1 MNMSIRRFLAEE
13 DGVTALEYG
22 ILAAV
27 VAVIIV
33 AFFHGRLSS
42 IFGKLFDSMDTS
54 ISNATAAPASS
65 SSSG

>member
-1 MNMSIRRFLAEE
+1 MNTSIRKFLAEE

-33 AFFHGRLSS
+33 AFFHGKLSD
-42 IFGKLFDSMDTS
+42 LFTSLFNSMSESVET
-54 ISNATAAPASS
+54 ATTAPASG